1 MSALRQMRILYFAPR
16 ACWPLDTG
24 AKLRNWHFVR
34 QLSRFARVTYLSFAD
49 DGAVRNGRARMGG
62 AGPAPQP
69 MSDIARIAD
78 QVLTLTQE
86 RPNSLGKILRGAV
99 GELPLVVLNYTTSAM
114 RQELARVLDEGQFDA
129 VQVESVHLA
138 GYLPVLRAA
147 RDRPLLLCDWHN
159 IESEVLSRYSKHA
172 PDPLR
177 GLAAFALASQ
187 LAGFERKVLGQFDAH
202 LTVSERDRAKLLA
215 LRPGLRAFAVDNGVH
230 VDAFPAGA
238 GGAAPGPRRR
248 VVFVGSMDYRPN
260 AQAIVAFARDLW
272 PAIHAAR
279 PAWRLT
285 VVGRNPGPE
294 VRALGALPG
303 VEVTGT
309 VPDVR
314 PYYAD
319 ALASVVPLRIG
330 GGSRLKILEALAA
343 GVPVVSTQLGAEGL
357 ALRDREH
364 AIITRT
370 VEEIGGAL
378 LELDAD
384 PGLRARLCAAGRA
397 LVQSRY
403 DWSVVGDTLAGIYQ
417 ELHAQRRG
425 AAAPPAAARPSLSA
439 RPS

>member
-1 MSALRQMRILYFAPR
+1 M
-16 ACWPLDTG
+16 
-24 AKLRNWHFVR
+24 N
-34 QLSRFARVTYLSFAD
+34 
-49 DGAVRNGRARMGG
+49 
-62 AGPAPQP
+62 
-69 MSDIARIAD
+69 DIAQITD

-99 GELPLVVLNYTTSAM
+99 GQLPLVVLNYTTDAM
-114 RQELARVLDEGQFDA
+114 RQELARVLDTGQFDA

-138 GYLPVLRAA
+138 GYLPLLRAA
-147 RDRPLLLCDWHN
+147 RNRPLLLCDWHN
-159 IESEVLSRYSKHA
+159 IESEVLSRYSQHA

-187 LAGFERKVLGQFDAH
+187 LAGFERKVLEQFDAH

-238 GGAAPGPRRR
+238 GGSEPRRR
-248 VVFVGSMDYRPN
+248 IVFVGSMDYRPN
-260 AQAIVAFARDLW
+260 AQAIVAFARDVW

-285 VVGRNPGPE
+285 VVGRSPGPE

-370 VEEIGGAL
+370 VEEIRGAL

-384 PGLRARLCAAGRA
+384 PALRARLAAAGRA

-403 DWSVVGDTLAGIYQ
+403 DWSVVGDTLARIYEQ
-417 ELHAQRRG
+417 LAEQRRG
-425 AAAPPAAARPSLSA
+425 APAASMHGSLAAPPS
-439 RPS
+439 

>member
-1 MSALRQMRILYFAPR
+1 MTAMRQMRILYFAPR

-62 AGPAPQP
+62 AGPAPQS
-69 MSDIARIAD
+69 MNDIAQITD

-99 GELPLVVLNYTTSAM
+99 GQLPLVVLNYTTDAM
-114 RQELARVLDEGQFDA
+114 RQELARVLDAGRFDA

-138 GYLPVLRAA
+138 GYLPLLRAA
-147 RDRPLLLCDWHN
+147 RNRPLLLCDWHN

-187 LAGFERKVLGQFDAH
+187 LAGFERKVLEQFDAH

-238 GGAAPGPRRR
+238 GGSEPRRR
-248 VVFVGSMDYRPN
+248 IVFVGSMDYRPN
-260 AQAIVAFARDLW
+260 AQAIVAFARDVW

-285 VVGRNPGPE
+285 VVGRSPGPE

-370 VEEIGGAL
+370 VEEIRGAL

-384 PGLRARLCAAGRA
+384 PALRARLAAAGRA

-403 DWSVVGDTLAGIYQ
+403 DWRVVGDTLARIYKQ
-417 ELHAQRRG
+417 LIEQRRG
-425 AAAPPAAARPSLSA
+425 APAAPMPGSLATPPS
-439 RPS
+439 

>member
-1 MSALRQMRILYFAPR
+1 MSSMRQMRILYFAPR

-49 DGAVRNGRARMGG
+49 DGAVRNGRARMGA

-69 MSDIARIAD
+69 MNDIAQITD

-86 RPNSLGKILRGAV
+86 KPNSLGKILRGAV
-99 GELPLVVLNYTTSAM
+99 GPLPLVVLNYTTSAM

-138 GYLPVLRAA
+138 GYLPLLRAA
-147 RDRPLLLCDWHN
+147 RNRPLLLCDWHN
-159 IESEVLSRYSKHA
+159 IESEVLSRYSKNA
-172 PDPLR
+172 PDRLR

-187 LAGFERKVLGQFDAH
+187 LAGFERKVLEQFDAH
-202 LTVSERDRAKLLA
+202 LTVSERDRQKLLA

-230 VDAFPAGA
+230 VDEFAGA
-238 GGAAPGPRRR
+238 GGAASGPRRR
-248 VVFVGSMDYRPN
+248 IVFVGSMDYRPN

-272 PAIHAAR
+272 PAIRAAR

-343 GVPVVSTQLGAEGL
+343 GVPVVSTELGAEGL

-364 AIITRT
+364 ALITRSP
-370 VEEIGGAL
+370 EAIGGAL
-378 LELDAD
+378 LELEAD
-384 PGLRARLCAAGRA
+384 PALRARLCAAGRA

-403 DWSVVGDTLAGIYQ
+403 DWTVVGDTLARIYQ
-417 ELHAQRRG
+417 QLHQQRRG
-425 AAAPPAAARPSLSA
+425 APEALAPAAASLA
-439 RPS
+439 APAC